1 MSQLEQ
7 LYSLY
12 RQHPEVTTDSRQA
25 APGKLYFALRGERF
39 DGNRFALAAL
49 EAGCEVAV
57 VDDASL
63 PCDPRLVRVEN
74 VLETLQQLAAL
85 HRRTLGTPTLQITGT
100 NGKTT
105 TKELTA
111 AVLSKGKRVL
121 FTQGNLNNH
130 IGVPL
135 TLLRLQAD
143 DEVAVVETGANHPG
157 EIAFLS
163 RIVAPDCG
171 LITNVGTAHLAGFGS
186 FEGVVKTKTELYRYL
201 AAQPKG
207 LVFLHIDNPHLRAAA
222 EGLDTFTYGAAGS
235 GAKVEGELTGHGA
248 FLAFR
253 FRVDGGEWH
262 AVQTQLVGAYNLAN
276 ALAAIAVGTYFGI
289 APQAAVEALEAY
301 RPTNN
306 RSQWTKTEHNELI
319 VDAYNANPTSM
330 HAALSGFAAMA
341 HARKCLILGEMREL
355 GEASAAEHAKVAAE
369 AASAG
374 AEEVWL
380 VGDAFRPFAAET
392 GAQWFADV
400 EAVKAHIAAQPPRD
414 CLFLIKGSN
423 GTRLFELPQLL

>member
-12 RQHPEVTTDSRQA
+12 RKYPVVTTDSRQA
-25 APGKLYFALRGERF
+25 APGALYFALRGERF
-39 DGNRFALAAL
+39 DGNQFALAAL
-49 EAGCEVAV
+49 EAGCEAAV
-57 VDDASL
+57 VDDPSL
-63 PCDPRLVRVEN
+63 PENPRLFRVEN

-135 TLLRLQAD
+135 TLLRLRPE

-163 RIVAPDCG
+163 DIVAPDCG

-186 FEGVVKTKTELYRYL
+186 FEGVVQTKTELYRHL
-201 AAQPKG
+201 ASNPNG
-207 LVFLHIDNPHLRAAA
+207 VVFLHLDNPHLREAA
-222 EGLDTFTYGAAGS
+222 EGLHTFTYGSPGL
-235 GAKVEGELTGHGA
+235 GAKVEGELTEQGP
-248 FLAFR
+248 FLSFR
-253 FRVDGGEWH
+253 FRVEGGEWLTVH
-262 AVQTQLVGAYNLAN
+262 TQLVGAYNLAN
-276 ALAAIAVGTYFGI
+276 ALAAIAVGTFFGI
-289 APQAAVEALEAY
+289 APQQAVEALEAY

-306 RSQWTKTEHNELI
+306 RSQWMKTERNELI

-330 HAALSGFAAMA
+330 HAALSGFASMEHA
-341 HARKCLILGEMREL
+341 HKRLILGEMREL
-355 GEASAAEHAKVAAE
+355 GDASDEEHARVAAE
-369 AASAG
+369 ASRVG
-374 AEEVWL
+374 AEAVWL
-380 VGDAFRPFAAET
+380 VGEAFRPFAAEVN
-392 GAQWFADV
+392 AKWFADV
-400 EAVKAHIAAQPPRD
+400 EAVKAHLQEVMPQD
-414 CLFLIKGSN
+414 CLILIKGSN
-423 GTRLFELPQLL
+423 GTRLFQLPALL